1 MMGIHAVFINRAQEE
16 ILSRFMRSM
25 LVYSIRPPSFIIRLA
40 GSFFDNLG
48 VLDYPVFSRLRFHG
62 LAQLAA
68 QPPQPERKAYR
79 SNSEQGKECG
89 KKENAYHRHDD
100 QDGNE
105 E

>member
-1 MMGIHAVFINRAQEE
+1 MPFSLIVLKKKF
-16 ILSRFMRSM
+16 LSRFMRSM
-25 LVYSIRPPSFIIRLA
+25 IVYSIRPPSFIIRLA

-79 SNSEQGKECG
+79 GNSEQGKECG